1 MLSCKQV
8 ASLASQYLDKDTT
21 APLNWQIRLHLLMC
35 ANCRRFVRHLKITR
49 AVTKN
54 IELTDNSIDTE
65 AIWKHLQEKI
75 QQEKILQEKILQ
87 EKNKDENN
95 RPPENKSRE

>member
-8 ASLASQYLDKDTT
+8 ASLASQYLDRDTGPT
-21 APLNWQIRLHLLMC
+21 LNWQIRLHLLMC

-49 AVTKN
+49 TDAQN

-65 AIWKHLQEKI
+65 AIWKQ
-75 QQEKILQEKILQ
+75 LQEKILH
-87 EKNKDENN
+87 EKNNAENN
-95 RPPENKSRE
+95 HNHESKH